1 LPKITLKV
9 KNLTKIYNERRAV
22 DNVSFEVLE
31 SEIFGFLGPNGAGKT
46 TAIKMITGLS
56 KITSGEVWICG
67 YSIKK
72 SFEKAIN
79 MIGAIIETPTM
90 YSYMTGYQ
98 NLKYYASLYKGISKD
113 RIMQIVELVGLEK
126 RINEPLKNYS
136 LGMRQRLGI
145 AQALLHNPKIL
156 ILDEPTN
163 GLDPNGILEVRK
175 FLKYLATKMNI
186 SIIISSHILAEMELI
201 CDTIAIIDNGQLKEI
216 KTIDQIK
223 NGQSGT
229 QKVAIKVNYP
239 NYAGKLIMEK
249 FNLNV
254 ELAGSN
260 IICNASENMIPSI
273 ISFLTSKQLAIFGVK
288 MQVKSL
294 EEMFLSIVGENPN
307 NQIS

>member
-1 LPKITLKV
+1 MPKITLKV